1 MKLHARVATVNSC
14 ICASGVVPDRM
25 AAWISHIQQTYGVD
39 PYVFVGLYLSMHLGC
54 FYWALY
60 KVVRHARARSWDAV
74 SAWGLLM
81 AFSFLA
87 PYLYVLVAGRN
98 LPGWFNWV
106 LGGLIVFSVGT
117 MGMKVKRAMQASG
130 SGDVPV
136 AVDS

>member
-1 MKLHARVATVNSC
+1 MGT
-14 ICASGVVPDRM
+14 
-25 AAWISHIQQTYGVD
+25 WINHIQQTYGVN
-39 PYVFVGLYLSMHLGC
+39 PYIFVGLYLSMHMGC

-60 KVVRHARARSWDAV
+60 KVVRHAHTRSWDAV

-81 AFSFLA
+81 GFSFLA

-106 LGGLIVFSVGT
+106 LVALIVLSVGT
-117 MGMKVKRAMQASG
+117 MGMKVKRAIDSSG
-130 SGDVPV
+130 SEDVPN